1 MKTLR
6 NLCKQFSSSDS
17 LSEREALQEKIEL
30 IAREYLNILY
40 KNSLKYKTRSV
51 FYHKDFRDDR
61 GCLTYDY
68 STNLGIYVKY
78 TDSWS
83 YGGHCDETFFI
94 TFEDLESFDEEILE
108 MKSIEDA
115 RSRLERDIRIAEAV
129 LEKAKLELLKFN
141 NETIR

>member
-1 MKTLR
+1 MKTVR
-6 NLCKQFSSSDS
+6 KLCKQFASSDS
-17 LSEREALQEKIEL
+17 LSEREELQEKIES
-30 IAREYLNILY
+30 IVRVYLNILY
-40 KNSLKYKTRSV
+40 KNSIKYKTRSM
-51 FYHKDFRDDR
+51 FDMTDFRDDR
-61 GCLTYDY
+61 GSLTYDY
-68 STNLGIYVKY
+68 ATNLGIYVKY

-129 LEKAKLELLKFN
+129 VEKAKLELVKLN
-141 NETIR
+141 NENIR